1 MPDVVFIASVAIGSA
16 LGGVMR
22 VAVAGLVVRALG
34 ASFPWGT
41 IVVNATGALAIG
53 VLAAMALGPGYA
65 LGQPSLWTLVVTGC
79 LGSYT
84 TVSSFSLQTLALAR
98 EGQGYRAAGNV
109 LLSLLLCL
117 SAVTAGFLATEAIT
131 GGAA

>member
-1 MPDVVFIASVAIGSA
+1 MPDVVFIAGIAIGSA
-16 LGGVMR
+16 IGGVMR
-22 VAVAGLVVRALG
+22 VAVAGLVIRILG

-53 VLAAMALGPGYA
+53 VLAAMALAPGSA
-65 LGQPSLWTLVVTGC
+65 LGESSVWALAVTGG

-98 EGQGYRAAGNV
+98 EGQRYRAIGNV

-117 SAVTAGFLATEAIT
+117 AAVTAGFLVTAATT
-131 GGAA
+131 GSAT